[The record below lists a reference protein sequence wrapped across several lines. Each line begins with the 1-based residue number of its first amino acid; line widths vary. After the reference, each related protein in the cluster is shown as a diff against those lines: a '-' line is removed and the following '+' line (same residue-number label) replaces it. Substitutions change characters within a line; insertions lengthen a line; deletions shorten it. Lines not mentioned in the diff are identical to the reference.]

1 MIIMIFRGQVIIQR
15 QVKFFHGKY
24 KFRVFID
31 FPQAFHT
38 RNVANGPII

>member
-31 FPQAFHT
+31 SPKPFTLEMQQM
-38 RNVANGPII
+38 VQ